1 VVYTKEKA
9 EGGRIERECGNMKN
23 EDTELLQVLVAE
35 HLKQLQKKQ
44 TFEVAAKAL
53 TALVQERYAGA
64 SPAEQ
69 NAVCFPFSRGFLVT
83 ALWLL

>member
-1 VVYTKEKA
+1 MRERRR
-9 EGGRIERECGNMKN
+9 EGEEILEDCGVMKN
-23 EDTELLQVLVAE
+23 GDGESLQVVVAE

-53 TALVQERYAGA
+53 TGLVQERYAGA
-64 SPAEQ
+64 TPAEQ
-69 NAVCFPFSRGFLVT
+69 NAVCLFLGM